1 MDIGLLLLRVVLGLL
16 FVGHGTQKLFGWFSG
31 HGLDGTGHFF
41 ERLGYR
47 PGRIH
52 AGVAGAAETAGGA
65 LLVLG
70 LLTPLGAAAVI
81 GVMLNAIV
89 SIHWQ
94 NGLWNDD
101 AGIEYPVVAATAAAC
116 LAFTGAGAVSLDNA
130 IGADLSGAAPG
141 LGALVLGILAGS
153 LTLAVRQLDHYEYEY
168 EYEYEFDAEAVAE
181 DDGFEEEPPAYA
193 ELVEDDDDV
202 VRGGAEVTTESPT
215 SAGPRRRA

>member
-31 HGLDGTGHFF
+31 HGLDGTGDFF

-52 AGVAGAAETAGGA
+52 AGIAGAAETAGGA

-89 SIHWQ
+89 SLHWQ
-94 NGLWNDD
+94 NGIWNDD
-101 AGIEYPVVAATAAAC
+101 SGIEYPVVAATAATC
-116 LAFTGAGAVSLDNA
+116 LAFTGAGAVSLDHA
-130 IGADLSGAAPG
+130 LGVDLSGGAPG
-141 LGALVLGILAGS
+141 AGALVVGIIAGS
-153 LTLAVRQLDHYEYEY
+153 LMLAVRQLDP
-168 EYEYEFDAEAVAE
+168 YEYEFEFDVEAIVDDDELEPLDEGTTTYLDDPHE
-181 DDGFEEEPPAYA
+181 DDE
-193 ELVEDDDDV
+193 V
-202 VRGGAEVTTESPT
+202 VRGGAEFTSETPV
-215 SAGPRRRA
+215 SAGPRRRT